1 VIVVAWL
8 EKTPATKE
16 ASLEDSVVFVVAPE
30 EVVPVKVTTGV
41 RRASHVALCS
51 SQQVKSE

>member
-1 VIVVAWL
+1 MVAWL